1 MKNQTSEI
9 NTFQM
14 KIPDETN
21 RKIKSLAAENGL
33 TKHDWINRAI
43 KEKLQRD
50 NEAV

>member
-1 MKNQTSEI
+1 MIKTAEI

-21 RKIKSLAAENGL
+21 RKIKSLAAEKGL

-43 KEKLQRD
+43 KEKLERD
-50 NEAV
+50 QQAV